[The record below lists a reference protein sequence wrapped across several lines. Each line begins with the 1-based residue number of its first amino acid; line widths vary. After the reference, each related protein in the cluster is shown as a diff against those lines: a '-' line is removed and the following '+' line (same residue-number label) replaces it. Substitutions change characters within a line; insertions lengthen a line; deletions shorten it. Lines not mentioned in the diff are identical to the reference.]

1 METVIIGRSGE
12 MVWLDETGESKIIWS
27 ADNEDEIEAAREMF
41 EKLKKKGYVGYK
53 VEGKKGE
60 KGEVVRE
67 FDPMAER
74 LIMAPP
80 MKGG

>member
-1 METVIIGRSGE
+1 METTTKRSGE
-12 MVWLDETGESKIIWS
+12 MAWLDETGESKIIWS
-27 ADNEDEIEAAREMF
+27 ADNEDEIEVAREMF
-41 EKLKKKGYVGYK
+41 EKLKKKGYVGYR

-67 FDPMAER
+67 FDPAAER